1 MSKKIWGNAVWYLF
15 HTLVYKIKSADD
27 SGLKELFGHI
37 ASISKNL
44 PCPEC
49 SEHASLFLSRVN
61 INVVTS
67 SRENMIAF
75 LFEFHNSVNKK
86 IGKPIY
92 LLEDLKKYSLANTIN
107 IINHF
112 IAVMNSNSNNSRLM
126 MDSFNRQKA
135 VKVFMEYIS
144 RNIHK
149 YNL

>member
-15 HTLVYKIKSADD
+15 HTLVYKIKSTDD
-27 SGLKELFGHI
+27 SNFKELFGHI
-37 ASISKNL
+37 SSISKNL

-49 SEHASLFLSRVN
+49 SEHAALFLSRVN
-61 INVVTS
+61 IDIVTS
-67 SRENMIAF
+67 SRENMITF

-144 RNIHK
+144 QNIHK
-149 YNL
+149 YKL